1 MSHDALF
8 QLGMGAVLLNASQTE
23 ESLRLNAAEARAP
36 VNDALYAQRNTAAAD
51 ASTGRNRLKRFS
63 MIAYAGAGTARRRL
77 GAMPPPSHRCA
88 SNRYAA

>member
-1 MSHDALF
+1 MSYDALF

-23 ESLRLNAAEARAP
+23 ELLRLNAAEARAP
-36 VNDALYAQRNTAAAD
+36 VNGAMYSHRKAAVE
-51 ASTGRNRLKRFS
+51 ASIRSSRLKRLS
-63 MIAYAGAGTARRRL
+63 MIAYAGAGTADRRL

>member
-23 ESLRLNAAEARAP
+23 ESFRLIAAETRAP
-36 VNDALYAQRNTAAAD
+36 VNGAMYFHRKAMVEAAM
-51 ASTGRNRLKRFS
+51 RPNRRKRLS
-63 MIAYAGAGTARRRL
+63 MIAYAGAGTADRRL